1 MITKW
6 SELPMGKFKEIQKI
20 DESDELQAALKI
32 NAILNDM
39 TVEELLESPLADV
52 TKMSKARAFLGK
64 RPVMRITKKAYDLG
78 GTIYVFDADPYKITT
93 GQWLDFINLPDK
105 QDITAALSIFLI
117 PSGHTYNKGYE
128 IQDVKFDIDKYLS
141 AEEGLSMA
149 NFFTTLLGLLYRRA
163 IRKAKRA
170 IRKAKKAGVQT
181 QEAEK
186 LLDAAPKPQD
196 FIRG

>member
-39 TVEELLESPLADV
+39 TVEELLESPIADV
-52 TKMSKARAFLGK
+52 TKMSKARAFLER
-64 RPVMRITKKAYDLG
+64 RPVMRITRKTYDLG
-78 GTIYVFDADPYKITT
+78 GTVYVFDASPLKIST
-93 GQWLDFINLPDK
+93 GQWIDFVNLPDK
-105 QDITAALSIFLI
+105 NDITSALAIFLI
-117 PSGHTYNKGYE
+117 PSGHTYNKGYD

-163 IRKAKRA
+163 IRKAKRE
-170 IRKAKKAGVQT
+170 IKRAKRQGVDT
-181 QEAEK
+181 REAER
-186 LLDAAPKPQD
+186 LLNQAPRYQD
-196 FIRG
+196 FTRG